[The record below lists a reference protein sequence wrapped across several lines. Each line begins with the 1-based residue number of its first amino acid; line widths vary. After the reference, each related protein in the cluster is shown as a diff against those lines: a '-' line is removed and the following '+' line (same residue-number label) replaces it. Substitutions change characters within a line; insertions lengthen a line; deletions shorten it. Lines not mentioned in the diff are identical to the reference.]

1 MYRCREA
8 TAQVNL
14 SPNSQWT
21 SGLSKNSSQD
31 AELQLYP
38 MSTLVI
44 SPSQIFFLSL
54 SPHYKHM
61 VSTGRTHQTYLSRC
75 HFNDDTAQTPDVC
88 SPAVTTLVVL
98 CDDLWGHV
106 GCKRKQHCNTLKLPQ
121 NCFFKDLY
129 VSICGWSRGGR
140 GGAHGCVWVHIWL
153 IMPEWLMVTNGVTNM
168 WCQTS

>member
-1 MYRCREA
+1 MYRCGEV

-44 SPSQIFFLSL
+44 SPSRIFSLSLSL
-54 SPHYKHM
+54 SPHYKHK
-61 VSTGRTHQTYLSRC
+61 VSTDRTHQTYLSRC

-98 CDDLWGHV
+98 RDHLWGHV

-121 NCFFKDLY
+121 NCFLKDLY
-129 VSICGWSRGGR
+129 VSICGWSGG
-140 GGAHGCVWVHIWL
+140 GGGGVRMGVFGYTFDWL
-153 IMPEWLMVTNGVTNM
+153 CL
-168 WCQTS
+168 SD